1 LTAALLF
8 LIVLLGCAPAYAQS
22 AAGEIWGQV
31 AATTGEP
38 VDRATVTATN
48 VDTGANRETPTDN
61 RGRFGFA
68 ALPAG
73 RYQVTAV
80 HDGFAGRRQDDI
92 VLLPGQ
98 RMEIVLKLRRAPIP
112 ETIALNPHPPI
123 AESARTHGSAFVAET
138 ELEHLPVPGRRYL
151 RLAELTPAVSQ
162 DAATGGISVM
172 DLPSAQNRLAI
183 DGFDHTS
190 SITGEPIG
198 GDGPGRTPYQLSQAT
213 IDAYRVE
220 TNAAPAENGRAGAA
234 TFNVVTRS
242 GANAFHG
249 SGYEYFGDRTL
260 NGRKTLDEKTGL
272 TKPPYRNNQFGAVF
286 GGPIVRERNFF
297 LVGYDGLRRT
307 SGTSASPNLGLFSAA
322 GRDALARLEAVL
334 PRAARDQH
342 QDLLLA
348 RTDHE
353 YAGQHLTLRYI
364 DQQFD
369 GQPVDTT
376 SVQPAISSDALSS
389 LRTRSA
395 GASLGSALGSAVVNE
410 AHVQYVGVRDEEPR
424 PSSPAAVVWQDGS
437 LVAQTGSSLYGPHA
451 FGTRRLQAGDSLS
464 WVTGGHSVKAGGDI
478 LRDRNKTRFGVRTT
492 SVFQTIGA
500 FAAGVPDAVTQ
511 TPLTGTL
518 NADVTQYAAFLQ
530 DAWRA
535 TTALTVDLGVR
546 YDDQDF
552 GGVIARDRNNWAP
565 RIGLAFAPGE
575 RRSVWRAAYGLFYG
589 STPALI
595 PAFARGFSNVVVDSS
610 FETSRVHQASAGWE
624 WEKYRVGSM
633 GIDYLFARGERLP
646 RAVDV
651 NIGGGG
657 AAAGRVVAFQ
667 STGQSL
673 YNGITFHQ
681 HARVLQ
687 QLFYTVAYTFARS
700 DDTPQQPIATVF
712 GGMND
717 RRSLAIQ
724 GRMLD
729 TRAPGN
735 NDQHQHLIASAMY
748 DTSLFVV
755 DRRGLSKRLLGGWE
769 LAVVYTYQT
778 GLPYSAFVDGDLN
791 GDRNPFNDLA
801 PDTRWNQYRLP
812 YRGSFDP
819 RVARRFELGGSR
831 QLAVIWEAF
840 NLTNRPNYTAADNTL
855 YWLNGS
861 SLLPNALFGRKT
873 AQADGRVMQLAAR
886 LTF

>member
-1 LTAALLF
+1 M
-8 LIVLLGCAPAYAQS
+8 S
-22 AAGEIWGQV
+22 
-31 AATTGEP
+31 TTGEV
-38 VDRATVTATN
+38 VDRATVTVKN
-48 VDTGANRETPTDN
+48 VDTDANRETRTDDH
-61 RGRFGFA
+61 GRFGFA

-80 HDGFAGRRQDDI
+80 QDGFAGRRQDDI
-92 VLLPGQ
+92 VLLPGH
-98 RMEIVLKLRRAPIP
+98 RMQIVLPLRRAAIP
-112 ETIALNPHPPI
+112 ETIALNPYPPI
-123 AESARTHGSAFVAET
+123 AESARTHASAFVAEA
-138 ELEHLPVPGRRYL
+138 EIQDLPVPGRKYL
-151 RLAELTPAVSQ
+151 RLAELTPAVSP

-172 DLPSAQNRLAI
+172 QLPSAQNRLVV

-198 GDGPGRTPYQLSQAT
+198 RDGPARAPYQFSQAT
-213 IDAYRVE
+213 VDAYRIE
-220 TNAAPAENGRAGAA
+220 TNAAPAENGRGGAA
-234 TFNVVTRS
+234 VFNVVTRS

-249 SGYEYFGDRTL
+249 SGYEYFGDRAL

-272 TKPPYRNNQFGAVF
+272 SKPPYRNNQFGAVL
-286 GGPIVRERNFF
+286 GGPIVKEHNFF
-297 LVGYDGLRRT
+297 LIGYEGLQRT

-322 GRDALARLEAVL
+322 GASALARLDAVL
-334 PRAARDQH
+334 PRGARDQH

-348 RTDHE
+348 KTDHE
-353 YAGQHLTLRYI
+353 YARQHLTLRYI
-364 DQQFD
+364 DQEFD
-369 GQPVDTT
+369 GQPIDTAA
-376 SVQPAISSDALSS
+376 VQPSISSDARSL
-389 LRTRSA
+389 LRTRTA
-395 GASLGSALGSAVVNE
+395 GASLAGALGSAVVNE
-410 AHVQYVGVRDEEPR
+410 AHVQYAGVRDEEPR
-424 PSSPAAVVWQDGS
+424 ASSPAAVVWQDGS
-437 LVAQTGSSLYGPHA
+437 LVAQTASSLYGPHA

-464 WVTGGHSVKAGGDI
+464 WVTGGHSVKGGGDI

-492 SVFQTIGA
+492 AVFQTIGA

-511 TPLTGTL
+511 TPLTDTL

-546 YDDQDF
+546 YDYQDL
-552 GGVIARDRNNWAP
+552 GGGIARDRNNWAP
-565 RIGLAFAPGE
+565 RVGVAFAPGE

-595 PAFARGFSNVVVDSS
+595 PAFARGFSNIVVDSS
-610 FETSRVHQASAGWE
+610 FETPRVHQASAGWE

-633 GIDYLFARGERLP
+633 GIDYLFARGEGLP
-646 RAVDV
+646 RAIDV
-651 NIGGGG
+651 NGGG
-657 AAAGRVVAFQ
+657 AFAATGRVVSFQ
-667 STGQSL
+667 STGQST

-681 HARVLQ
+681 RARLLQ
-687 QLFYTVAYTFARS
+687 QLFYTLAYTFARS
-700 DDTPQQPIATVF
+700 DDTPMEPIAMVF

-735 NDQHQHLIASAMY
+735 NDQHQHLTASAMY
-748 DTSLFVV
+748 DTTMFVV
-755 DRRGLSKRLLGGWE
+755 DRHGLSKKLLGDWE
-769 LAVVYTYQT
+769 LGVVYTWQT

-791 GDRNPFNDLA
+791 GDGNAFNDLA
-801 PDTRWNQYRLP
+801 PDTTRNQYRLP
-812 YRGSFDP
+812 YRGSADP
-819 RVARRFELGGSR
+819 RVARRFRLGGSR

-840 NLTNRPNYTAADNTL
+840 NLTNRPNYTATDNTL
-855 YWLNGS
+855 YSLNGS
-861 SLLPNALFGRKT
+861 SLVGNPFFGRRT